1 MQALAYGPAVCGLW
15 SFASSETHPLDTVPA
30 VVCNINHTFN
40 TTTPRH
46 QIQIRCS
53 CDGPSVETLACA
65 CLVSSFLAVLCVETL
80 TPKNARH
87 PPFMSQFKLLTKEDV
102 CVMCFVVATVRSY
115 TAIPLSPRSSRVVH
129 QDLLW
134 TGLWFTLDIQQSRVV
149 LQFAFHHTPSPM
161 RSASGRRAHSHR
173 GLNTFDFDDK

>member
-53 CDGPSVETLACA
+53 CDGSSVETLACA
-65 CLVSSFLAVLCVETL
+65 CLASSFLAVLCVETL

-115 TAIPLSPRSSRVVH
+115 TAYPLSPFESSRPSGSVVDRIVVYPGH
-129 QDLLW
+129 TTEPCCVAVCIPSYTQPNAFGFG
-134 TGLWFTLDIQQSRVV
+134 TSSTL
-149 LQFAFHHTPSPM
+149 T
-161 RSASGRRAHSHR
+161 SGA
-173 GLNTFDFDDK
+173 